1 MKTLMFEEQDSSG
14 GFTASEWCEEAAWWL
29 ERLCESS
36 FDPSASSCR
45 NCGNV
50 FCASCCDQ
58 KIPVPNQQL
67 FEPSRVC
74 KACYSS
80 LQLSPAPLDLELD
93 KPITA
98 SSN

>member
-1 MKTLMFEEQDSSG
+1 MR
-14 GFTASEWCEEAAWWL
+14 AAL
-29 ERLCESS
+29 TRLC
-36 FDPSASSCR
+36 PPHPPPPPRR

-58 KIPVPNQQL
+58 KIPVPSQQL

-74 KACYSS
+74 RGCYAR
-80 LQLSPAPLDLELD
+80 LQLRPAPLELELD
-93 KPITA
+93 TPITA

>member
-1 MKTLMFEEQDSSG
+1 M
-14 GFTASEWCEEAAWWL
+14 
-29 ERLCESS
+29 
-36 FDPSASSCR
+36 
-45 NCGNV
+45 

-58 KIPVPNQQL
+58 KIPVPSQQL

-74 KACYSS
+74 KTCYGS

>member
-1 MKTLMFEEQDSSG
+1 MLEEQGPAAHLLDLSG
-14 GFTASEWCEEAAWWL
+14 VKKTDVVTVGETGQ
-29 ERLCESS
+29 SS
-36 FDPSASSCR
+36 FDPSVFPRR

-58 KIPVPNQQL
+58 KIPVPSQQL

-74 KACYSS
+74 KTCYSS
-80 LQLSPAPLDLELD
+80 LQLSPAPLELELE
-93 KPITA
+93 KPIAA